1 MEKSID
7 KNIVN
12 FQAKD
17 FNNSPLTLVFE
28 ESDIKTDAAGV
39 AGSQQLGSLV
49 AEIVKKTNTANSQ
62 KNENSNNDF
71 SGFFISLLDHLDILQ
86 KFFQILINK
95 NGVSG
100 KDAIHNTIKKNHQG
114 SP

>member
-1 MEKSID
+1 MENSTDI
-7 KNIVN
+7 NIVN
-12 FQAKD
+12 FQAKA
-17 FNNSPLTLVFE
+17 FKNSPLTLFVK

-71 SGFFISLLDHLDILQ
+71 SGFLISLLEHLDIL
-86 KFFQILINK
+86 
-95 NGVSG
+95 
-100 KDAIHNTIKKNHQG
+100 
-114 SP
+114 

>member
-17 FNNSPLTLVFE
+17 FKNSPLTLLVK
-28 ESDIKTDAAGV
+28 ESDTKTDAAGV

-62 KNENSNNDF
+62 KNENSNNDL
-71 SGFFISLLDHLDILQ
+71 SGLFIFLLPNLNKLHRL
-86 KFFQILINK
+86 FQILNNK
-95 NGVSG
+95 NGVKG
-100 KDAIHNTIKKNHQG
+100 KEAIHITTKKNHQG